1 MRISHYQGDSVGNK
15 AAAAAL
21 WNTGFFQGCAAFW
34 IKLWRMVLVSAAV
47 LLNLSAACPAGAQ
60 TLTIVSDPYPP
71 LGYVKNGEIVGFTVD
86 LIKLL
91 QQRTG
96 IEGKF
101 VMYPW
106 ARAYEMAQKEKD
118 ILIYQ
123 LTYTEERARL
133 FQLVGPIYHAT
144 DSLWKLKARKD
155 IVLRNLKDATQYRVG
170 TVRDYFTHKYLLENG
185 FQEGRNLDAVHDDDM
200 NVQKLASGRID
211 LMFLDEL
218 VFNYRV
224 KELGYKRD
232 DFDNAFPVVSH
243 DEYLAFSRQTS
254 PDLVSRFAKALLA
267 MKKDGSYNGI
277 LRKYG
282 IHPPEG
288 KAD

>member
-15 AAAAAL
+15 VATAGHRK
-21 WNTGFFQGCAAFW
+21 TGFVQGCAA
-34 IKLWRMVLVSAAV
+34 LWSQLGRMALVSAAV
-47 LLNLSAACPAGAQ
+47 LLHLTIGCPASAQ

-71 LGYVKNGEIVGFTVD
+71 LGYVKDGEIVGFTVD

-155 IVLRNLKDATQYRVG
+155 VVVRDLKDAKQYRIG

-185 FQEGRNLDAVHDDDM
+185 FQEGKNLDAVHDDDM
-200 NVQKLASGRID
+200 NVHKLAAGRID

-243 DEYLAFSRQTS
+243 DEYLAFSRPTS
-254 PDLVSRFAKALLA
+254 ADVVSRFAKALLA
-267 MKKDGSYNGI
+267 MKKDGSYNSI

-282 IHPPEG
+282 IHAPEG
-288 KAD
+288 IAD